1 MLLDFVGLIT
11 HMNEPIE
18 GISATSRI
26 KSIGAVKRNFRDSMG
41 MSTSIE
47 TTDYYVP
54 EADIMMFRPQGYF
67 GKNAVQFFFYG
78 FNGTILTL
86 PNQLALCLDYHKG
99 INLAMDAT
107 IPFPIVQCVWNLMPL

>member
-1 MLLDFVGLIT
+1 MLSDFVGLIT

-47 TTDYYVP
+47 TTDY
-54 EADIMMFRPQGYF
+54 
-67 GKNAVQFFFYG
+67 
-78 FNGTILTL
+78 
-86 PNQLALCLDYHKG
+86 
-99 INLAMDAT
+99 
-107 IPFPIVQCVWNLMPL
+107 